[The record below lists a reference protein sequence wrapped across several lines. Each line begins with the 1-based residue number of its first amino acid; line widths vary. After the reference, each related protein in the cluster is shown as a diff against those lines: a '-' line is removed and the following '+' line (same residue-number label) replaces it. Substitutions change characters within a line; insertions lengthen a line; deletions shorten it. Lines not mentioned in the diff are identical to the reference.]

1 MRANNR
7 LSVTRTPTAR
17 AVVVAATFAFASAG
31 VSACSGTSTAV
42 KARSHH
48 HPARVLGKV
57 LPAPKSLLAASEPQP
72 NGTLWVLSGTPRTR
86 TLTNVDLSDGKKLTQ
101 VGVSNSA
108 SSVAES
114 ATGVVALGLAT
125 RKTGAVELL
134 NATSGATEG
143 SVAVGAPVRALA
155 FGSDGVTLYVLNGN
169 AASTSVTTVN
179 TTTDKV
185 VSSFGVAK
193 DAVSLAPDPSQSAVW
208 TLDRSG
214 VVEETSLSSGKPVA
228 DFSLGNPG
236 LSVAAS
242 PAGGVIYVL
251 KGTPA
256 GSNIAVVST
265 VTDSVKKLL
274 PAAAGS
280 VALAVSPNGRVLYDF
295 VGTPAVGNI
304 QEILLGQ
311 GRS

>member
-1 MRANNR
+1 MR
-7 LSVTRTPTAR
+7 TTPLKR
-17 AVVVAATFAFASAG
+17 AAAFAVGLGLAGIG
-31 VSACSGTSTAV
+31 VSACSSSSATA
-42 KARSHH
+42 KARSQRR
-48 HPARVLGKV
+48 PVRVVGKV
-57 LPAPKSLLAASEPQP
+57 LTAPKGLFAASMPQP
-72 NGTLWVLSGTPRTR
+72 DGSVWVLSGTPVVR
-86 TLTNVDLSDGKKLTQ
+86 TLTNIDLSDGKKLAQ

-108 SSVAES
+108 SAVAES

-125 RKTGAVELL
+125 RTTGAVELL
-134 NATSGATEG
+134 NGSTGAAQG

-155 FGSDGVTLYVLNGN
+155 FGADGVTLYVLDAN
-169 AASTSVTTVN
+169 AASTSVTIVN

-193 DAVSLAPDPSQSAVW
+193 DAVSLAPDPSQSAIW
-208 TLDRSG
+208 TVDRSG

-236 LSVAAS
+236 IAVAAS

-280 VALAVSPNGRVLYDF
+280 VALAVSPVGQVLYDF
-295 VGTPAVGNI
+295 VGTPAVGNV
-304 QEILLGQ
+304 QEISLGQ
-311 GRS
+311 HHA

>member
-1 MRANNR
+1 VLLNVVRSAASRRA
-7 LSVTRTPTAR
+7 
-17 AVVVAATFAFASAG
+17 AVIGASLVLAG
-31 VSACSGTSTAV
+31 VGASACSTTSAV
-42 KARSHH
+42 AKARSRHH
-48 HPARVLGKV
+48 LTGVLEKV
-57 LPAPKSLLAASEPQP
+57 LPAPKDLLAASEPQP
-72 NGTLWVLSGTPRTR
+72 NGTLWVLSGTPTAR
-86 TLTNVDLSDGKKLTQ
+86 TLTNVDLSDGNKLTQ

-108 SSVAES
+108 ASVAES

-125 RKTGAVELL
+125 RTTGAVELL

-155 FGSDGVTLYVLNGN
+155 FGSDGVTLYVLNGKV
-169 AASTSVTTVN
+169 ASTSVTTVN

-214 VVEETSLSSGKPVA
+214 VVEETSLTSGQPVA
-228 DFSLGNPG
+228 DFSLGSPG
-236 LSVAAS
+236 ISIAAS
-242 PAGGVIYVL
+242 PTGGVIYVL

-265 VTDSVKKLL
+265 VTDAVKKIL

-280 VALAVSPNGRVLYDF
+280 VALAVSPSGQVLYDF

-304 QEILLGQ
+304 QEISLDQ
-311 GRS
+311 GHS